1 MTVSDDSML
10 AAEAERAVTFHV
22 DGIPRLAFFGRV
34 DRLDGSDKPI
44 AG

>member
-1 MTVSDDSML
+1 MIVSDDGML

-22 DGIPRLAFFGRV
+22 NGIPRFAFPGRV